1 MNNRSPV
8 LVFIVNVDWF
18 FYSHRLAIAEKAI
31 QEGFEVI
38 LITKNTGLQERIEK
52 KGLLFYDIDFTRS
65 GLNIVKEFVTCFKLT
80 RLLQKIRPDII
91 HNVTLK
97 PIIYGSIAASFLKT
111 TKIVNA
117 FSGLGYSFINDNA
130 RFSRYVIG
138 KVMKFIFKN
147 KTMSYIFQNKDDYDE
162 LKSLDIFNKHSRI
175 YFIKGS
181 GVDLSRFNKT
191 LFPPFDKIIIL
202 FVARLLWDKG
212 VKELYDSTQ
221 RLKEKYSNKIEF
233 IIAGKLDNENRSGV
247 PQEFIENWCEYPFV
261 QWVGHTDKIE
271 DLFSKSHIVV
281 LPSYREGIPR
291 SLIEACASGRAII
304 TTNAIGCKDCVDQGV
319 NGLLVPVGNSEELEK
334 AIITLYN
341 NHELIRKMGNAGRK
355 KAILEFDLNSVINQ
369 HFDIYHN
376 LLN

>member
-1 MNNRSPV
+1 MHNCSPV
-8 LVFIVNVDWF
+8 LAFIVNVDWF
-18 FYSHRLAIAEKAI
+18 FYSHRLAIAEKAT

-38 LITKNTGLQERIEK
+38 LITKNTGLKELIEN
-52 KGLLFYDIDFTRS
+52 KGIKFYDLNITRS
-65 GLNIVKEFVTCFKLT
+65 GLNVFKEVTLCIELI
-80 RLLQKIRPDII
+80 LLLNKIRPDII
-91 HNVTLK
+91 HNVSLK
-97 PIIYGSIAASFLKT
+97 PILYGSIAARFLKT

-117 FSGLGYSFINDNA
+117 FSGLGYSFTNDNA

-147 KTMSYIFQNKDDYDE
+147 KTISYIFQNKDDYDE

-341 NHELIRKMGNAGRK
+341 NHELIRKMGNAGRN

-369 HFDIYHN
+369 HFVIYHN